1 MDALSAPPA
10 YSAQTASTSATSESV
25 ISSDF
30 ETFLRMLTVQ
40 MENQDPLNPIE
51 SSDYAVQL
59 ATFSS
64 VEQQV
69 LTNDRLSELSTQIG
83 LMNMGQM
90 GGWLGKEARAA
101 VQGYF
106 DGLEP
111 VAVTPLVEAEAD
123 RAVMVVR
130 NDQGV
135 EVDRFEI
142 GLDGAP
148 IRWEGLDDQDVP
160 HPVGL
165 YSFHVESY
173 AEGQVLSTV
182 PAEVYAT
189 IREAQVVGGEMMLI
203 FDGGVQTPASAVT
216 ALRDKTAVTPVQTPD
231 LI

>member
-1 MDALSAPPA
+1 MDALTATPPA
-10 YSAQTASTSATSESV
+10 FSAQTAAATPTERDSV

-51 SSDYAVQL
+51 SSEYAVQL

-90 GGWLGKEARAA
+90 GAWLGKEARAA
-101 VQGYF
+101 VPAHF
-106 DGLEP
+106 DG
-111 VAVTPLVEAEAD
+111 ATPITVVPTPEAEAD

-148 IRWEGLDDQDVP
+148 MQWDGLDDQDIAFP
-160 HPVGL
+160 NGL
-165 YSFHVESY
+165 YSFQVESY
-173 AEGQVLSTV
+173 SDGAVLSTI
-182 PAEVYAT
+182 PAEVYAV
-189 IREAQVVGGEMMLI
+189 IKEAQNMAGDMMLL
-203 FDGGVQTPASAVT
+203 FEGGVQVSASAVT
-216 ALRDKTAVTPVQTPD
+216 ALRDRPLPSPTV
-231 LI
+231 I